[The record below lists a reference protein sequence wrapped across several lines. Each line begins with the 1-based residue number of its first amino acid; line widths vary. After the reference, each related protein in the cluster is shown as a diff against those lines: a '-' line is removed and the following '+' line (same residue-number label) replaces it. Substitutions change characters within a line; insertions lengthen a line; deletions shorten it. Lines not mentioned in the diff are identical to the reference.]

1 MIVTASTENWTD
13 VKERDLIREPCLVNW
28 TDGGNPF
35 SNYTFNCPHYAASTS
50 LIAAKV
56 MDTTLV
62 SSGGVPCTVN
72 FGKLDG
78 CKLWKAGRMPI

>member
-35 SNYTFNCPHYAASTS
+35 SNYTFNCPHYVASTS
-50 LIAAKV
+50 LIAAINGYYSRV
-56 MDTTLV
+56 FW
-62 SSGGVPCTVN
+62 GGPMH
-72 FGKLDG
+72 